1 MSEESL
7 TDKQRA
13 FIDHYFECGFNAT
26 LAAKRAGYSDKTAR
40 FIGAENL
47 TKPNIKAEISRR
59 MDAHAMPANEVI
71 ARIGAIA
78 RGDMA
83 DFVRVDEEEITLSW
97 SLLQVPRAKDGA
109 PDEASAILDLAAQE
123 NVKPTDRVLHTTSV
137 KRATARLDLLAAGQA
152 GHLHLIKKYTI
163 DDKGKITIELYDKKS
178 ALDTIAKFHGLLVDK
193 QEVTTITPDKAAQM
207 TTDELATELKKR
219 GLL

>member
-1 MSEESL
+1 MAEGLS
-7 TDKQRA
+7 DKQQA
-13 FIDHYFECGFNAT
+13 FIDHYVECGFNAT
-26 LAAKRAGYSDKTAR
+26 EAARRAGYSQATAR
-40 FIGAENL
+40 QQGQRLL
-47 TKPNIKAEISRR
+47 TNVDIKAEISRR

-71 ARIGAIA
+71 ARMGSIA

-97 SLLQVPRAKDGA
+97 SLLSVPETKDGE
-109 PDEASAILDLAAQE
+109 PDEVSAMLDLAAQP
-123 NVKPTDRVLHTTSV
+123 NVKPTDRVLHTATV
-137 KRATARLDLLAAGQA
+137 KRASARLDLLTAGQA
-152 GHLHLIKKYTI
+152 GNLHLIKKYTV

-178 ALDTIAKFHGLLVDK
+178 ALDTLAKFHGLLVDK

-207 TTDELATELKKR
+207 STDELEAELKKR